1 MSRKDLENVI
11 RQRLYN
17 ASPELTREL
26 ATRMINS
33 GWFQSWMDRVERKRP
48 RGIVAWVRRLRGK
61 ERGLTPEQAEELD
74 GLAKKALERFAR

>member
-26 ATRMINS
+26 ASRMISS
-33 GWFQSWMDRVERKRP
+33 GFFQSWMDRIERKRP

-61 ERGLTPEQAEELD
+61 DRGITPEQAKELEELTRSV
-74 GLAKKALERFAR
+74 LERFGR